1 MSKYAPML
9 NTRRKSVLNERQLE
23 LHELHKAKR
32 SKKEDRQQHRQM
44 KRFEPVEIN
53 QFD

>member
-1 MSKYAPML
+1 MSKYAPMQ
-9 NTRRKSVLNERQLE
+9 NTKRKAVLNERQLE
-23 LHELHKAKR
+23 LHEFHKAKR